1 MTTADAAERADLL
14 EALRRHRALLRQT
27 VRDLNDEEA
36 TRRTTVSDLCLG
48 GILKHV
54 TAVENNWRRFIEEGP
69 SAMAWDPGQAGDRRA
84 GFSMA
89 EGDTLAG
96 LLADYETVAER
107 TDRLV
112 ETVPSLDEDHP
123 LPEAPWYERG
133 ARRTFRRVFIHI
145 VAETAQHAGH
155 ADIIRESLD
164 GAKTMG

>member
-27 VRDLNDEEA
+27 VRDLTDEGA
-36 TRRTTVSDLCLG
+36 ARRTTVSDLSLG

-54 TAVENNWRRFIEEGP
+54 ASVENAWCRFIEEGP
-69 SAMAWDPGQAGDRRA
+69 SAMAWAPGQGGDRRA

-96 LLADYETVAER
+96 LLAHYDTVAER

-123 LPEAPWYERG
+123 LPEAPWYEKG
-133 ARRTFRRVFIHI
+133 ARRTFRRVFIHV